1 MNNQPCIVE
10 IETDRQLSQP
20 EISEEQIQ
28 DALSEMQTRRT
39 FTEAW
44 IERSFSSSH
53 PWELDGLLH
62 RLLNDP
68 AADLKTLQDDAR
80 AMFARDM
87 RSQAEIHVQA
97 DCY

>member
-10 IETDRQLSQP
+10 IETNRHLSQP

-28 DALSEMQTRRT
+28 DALSEMQANGASVG
-39 FTEAW
+39 AW
-44 IERSFSSSH
+44 IETNFGPEFDR
-53 PWELDGLLH
+53 LLF

-80 AMFARDM
+80 AMFNRDM
-87 RSQAEIHVQA
+87 RGQAEIRVQA
-97 DCY
+97 DHY

>member
-10 IETDRQLSQP
+10 IETDRHLSQP

-28 DALSEMQTRRT
+28 DALSEMQANRGDVGD
-39 FTEAW
+39 W
-44 IERSFSSSH
+44 IERSFSS
-53 PWELDGLLH
+53 EFDGLLF

-87 RSQAEIHVQA
+87 RGRGVIYAQFAANS
-97 DCY
+97 

>member
-10 IETDRQLSQP
+10 IETARHLGQP

-28 DALSEMQTRRT
+28 DALSEMQADRLMTD
-39 FTEAW
+39 AW
-44 IERSFSSSH
+44 IGRCFSS
-53 PWELDGLLH
+53 EFDVLLF

-80 AMFARDM
+80 AMFNRDM
-87 RSQAEIHVQA
+87 RGQAEIRVQA
-97 DCY
+97 EHY